1 MYTPATSRHFSKQT
15 DPSGAVYYVLD
26 THVAARQQGFY
37 FVNSSMSDDGR
48 YLWFYTFYPPARYRT
63 LGVVDFEK
71 DEVYNFPET
80 CFPDA
85 SPIVDAQGNC
95 WYTDTVNLYK
105 RSPDPDVPVEI
116 VQPLPPE
123 LSDGHSAILMYP
135 CCHLTFSPD
144 KKQVFLD
151 AINSRSFVVGTMELE
166 TGRFTEWCRPEYYRN
181 HGQYNPVYPGVA
193 LTAEDFGASWNGER
207 RGIRCDENGVFLRLW
222 LVREDGT
229 QEVIPP
235 LDGMRATHEWWSA
248 DGRKVYYCRY
258 ELANVIGGVRNNG
271 VCCYD
276 IFTGDHK
283 LVAPVPAWHAFTSA
297 DEQLIVY
304 DENAGFYRGCES
316 RVGLYNVKTGRQV
329 YIVTLNEAMALPEK
343 PSQYHLDPHPRF
355 NAGEKYIVFTA
366 VKNGDPQVAV
376 AFTEDILPL
385 TQ

>member
-1 MYTPATSRHFSKQT
+1 MYTPATSRHFSKKV

-26 THVAARQQGFY
+26 THVAAQQQGFY

-48 YLWFYTFYPPARYRT
+48 YLWFYGFYPPAQYRT

-80 CFPDA
+80 MFKDA
-85 SPIVDAQGNC
+85 TPIVDAEGNC
-95 WYTDTVNLYK
+95 WYCDLVNLYR
-105 RSPDPDVPVEI
+105 RSPDPAKPVEI
-116 VQPLPPE
+116 VQPLPAE
-123 LSDGHSAILMYP
+123 LSENGKALLRDPA
-135 CCHLTFSPD
+135 CHLTFSPD
-144 KKQVFLD
+144 KKQVFFD
-151 AINSRSFVVGTMELE
+151 AINTDGYLMGVMDLD
-166 TGRFTEWCRPEYYRN
+166 TGKFTEWCRAEYYRN
-181 HGQYNPVYPGVA
+181 HGQYNPVHSGIA
-193 LTAEDFGASWNGER
+193 LTAEDFGSSFDGER
-207 RGIRCDENGVFLRLW
+207 AGIHCDENGIFQRLW

-248 DGRKVYYCRY
+248 DGSKVYYCRY
-258 ELANVIGGVRNNG
+258 VLANIIGGVRNNG

-276 IFTGDHK
+276 IFTGEHK
-283 LVAPVPAWHAFTSA
+283 LVAPVPAWHGFTTA
-297 DEQLIVY
+297 DEQLVVY

-316 RVGLYNVKTGRQV
+316 RVALYNVKTGKQV
-329 YIVTLNEAMALPEK
+329 YIVTLNEAMAPPEK

-355 NAGEKYIVFTA
+355 NAQEKYIVFTA

-385 TQ
+385 TE